1 VELADI
7 DAVQVLADRD
17 GLRVI
22 LENLLDNAHKYGGGT
37 VRLAGVSARWRWRL
51 DISDRAVASRPKAPR
66 SCSTSTTAEAAKASR
81 MARAWDWRLLASSLA
96 AWVETL
102 PRAARAGAGRG
113 VQRVAVSGA
122 GHSWPARGRRMVDRI
137 AIVEDERLVRE
148 LVAVNLRHAG
158 YDIVAAENFEQGKQ
172 LLAGRDFQLAILD
185 VMLPGGDGFALTRF
199 ARDQGINAPILMLT
213 ARSDTT
219 SKVRGLDAGADD
231 YLPKPFDVNELLARV
246 RALLRRSSGRPAS
259 APPRL
264 AFASYWVRFDTG
276 QALTNEGE
284 VSLSDK
290 ELRLMEVF
298 SANENRALTR
308 TDLLEEVWGMDQFP
322 TDRTVDNFIL
332 RLRKLFEPDPE
343 NPVHIVT
350 LRGRGYLFR
359 SAS

>member
-1 VELADI
+1 MVRAS
-7 DAVQVLADRD
+7 
-17 GLRVI
+17 GSPLRG
-22 LENLLDNAHKYGGGT
+22 NSRGAWAAT
-37 VRLAGVSARWRWRL
+37 SRLAAPGRG
-51 DISDRAVASRPKAPR
+51 RAPCSRSHCNSRPRTPLVWPKEP
-66 SCSTSTTAEAAKASR
+66 SMAE
-81 MARAWDWRLLASSLA
+81 
-96 AWVETL
+96 
-102 PRAARAGAGRG
+102 
-113 VQRVAVSGA
+113 
-122 GHSWPARGRRMVDRI
+122 RI

-158 YDIVAAENFEQGKQ
+158 YEIVTAENFADGRQ
-172 LLAGRDFQLAILD
+172 LLAGGQFELAILD
-185 VMLPGGDGFALTRF
+185 VMLPGGDGFALTRH
-199 ARDQGINAPILMLT
+199 ARDLGITAPILMLT

-231 YLPKPFDVNELLARV
+231 FLPKPFDVNELLARV
-246 RALLRRSSGRPAS
+246 RALLRRASGRPAS

-264 AFASYWVRFDTG
+264 AFAGFWVRFDTG
-276 QALTNEGE
+276 QAFTNEGE

-332 RLRKLFEPDPE
+332 RLRKLFEPNPE

-359 SAS
+359 SAT

>member
-1 VELADI
+1 
-7 DAVQVLADRD
+7 
-17 GLRVI
+17 
-22 LENLLDNAHKYGGGT
+22 
-37 VRLAGVSARWRWRL
+37 
-51 DISDRAVASRPKAPR
+51 
-66 SCSTSTTAEAAKASR
+66 
-81 MARAWDWRLLASSLA
+81 MA
-96 AWVETL
+96 
-102 PRAARAGAGRG
+102 
-113 VQRVAVSGA
+113 
-122 GHSWPARGRRMVDRI
+122 DRI

-158 YDIVAAENFEQGKQ
+158 YEIVTAEDFEQGRE
-172 LLAGRDFQLAILD
+172 LLARREYELAILD

-199 ARDQGINAPILMLT
+199 ARDQGITAPILMLT

-231 YLPKPFDVNELLARV
+231 YLPKPFDVGELLARV
-246 RALLRRSSGRPAS
+246 RALLRRVSGRPAT

-264 AFASYWVRFDTG
+264 NFANYWVRFDTG
-276 QALTNEGE
+276 QAFTNEGE

-298 SANENRALTR
+298 AANENRALTR

-359 SAS
+359 TST

>member
-1 VELADI
+1 MRILLVEDDDLIGSGLEVALRNAGFTVDW
-7 DAVQVLADRD
+7 ARD
-17 GLRVI
+17 GQHAQLALATTPYLLV
-22 LENLLDNAHKYGGGT
+22 LLDLG
-37 VRLAGVSARWRWRL
+37 L
-51 DISDRAVASRPKAPR
+51 PKL
-66 SCSTSTTAEAAKASR
+66 SGME
-81 MARAWDWRLLASSLA
+81 LLKSL
-96 AWVETL
+96 
-102 PRAARAGAGRG
+102 R
-113 VQRVAVSGA
+113 
-122 GHSWPARGRRMVDRI
+122 ARGNDIPV
-137 AIVEDERLVRE
+137 LV
-148 LVAVNLRHAG
+148 
-158 YDIVAAENFEQGKQ
+158 
-172 LLAGRDFQLAILD
+172 
-185 VMLPGGDGFALTRF
+185 
-199 ARDQGINAPILMLT
+199 LT
-213 ARSDTT
+213 AKDTAAD
-219 SKVRGLDAGADD
+219 KVRGLDAGADD

-246 RALLRRSSGRPAS
+246 RALLRRASGRAPS

-298 SANENRALTR
+298 CANENRALTR

-359 SAS
+359 SAP

>member
-1 VELADI
+1 
-7 DAVQVLADRD
+7 
-17 GLRVI
+17 
-22 LENLLDNAHKYGGGT
+22 
-37 VRLAGVSARWRWRL
+37 
-51 DISDRAVASRPKAPR
+51 
-66 SCSTSTTAEAAKASR
+66 
-81 MARAWDWRLLASSLA
+81 
-96 AWVETL
+96 
-102 PRAARAGAGRG
+102 
-113 VQRVAVSGA
+113 
-122 GHSWPARGRRMVDRI
+122 MVDRI

-158 YDIVAAENFEQGKQ
+158 YEILTAEDFEQGRQ
-172 LLAGRDFQLAILD
+172 LLAGKGYELAILD

-231 YLPKPFDVNELLARV
+231 YLAKPFDVHELLARV
-246 RALLRRSSGRPAS
+246 RALLRRASGRPVS

-264 AFASYWVRFDTG
+264 DFANYWVRFDTG
-276 QALTNEGE
+276 QAFTNEGE

-359 SAS
+359 SAP

>member
-1 VELADI
+1 MQALSTDMDHTTRILVVD
-7 DAVQVLADRD
+7 DDPD
-17 GLRVI
+17 LRKLI
-22 LENLLDNAHKYGGGT
+22 GDF
-37 VRLAGVSARWRWRL
+37 LAGHGYLVEVAENA
-51 DISDRAVASRPKAPR
+51 AV
-66 SCSTSTTAEAAKASR
+66 
-81 MARAWDWRLLASSLA
+81 M
-96 AWVETL
+96 
-102 PRAARAGAGRG
+102 RAAIGR
-113 VQRVAVSGA
+113 QR
-122 GHSWPARGRRMVDRI
+122 PD
-137 AIVEDERLVRE
+137 LV
-148 LVAVNLRHAG
+148 
-158 YDIVAAENFEQGKQ
+158 
-172 LLAGRDFQLAILD
+172 ILD
-185 VMLPGGDGFALTRF
+185 VMMPGEDGLSAARRLVTEGGPPVIMLSAL
-199 ARDQGINAPILMLT
+199 G
-213 ARSDTT
+213 SDTD
-219 SKVRGLDAGADD
+219 RIIGLEVGADD

-246 RALLRRSSGRPAS
+246 RALLRRASGRAPT

-264 AFASYWVRFDTG
+264 AFAGFWVRFDTG

-359 SAS
+359 SAP

>member
-1 VELADI
+1 M
-7 DAVQVLADRD
+7 
-17 GLRVI
+17 RV
-22 LENLLDNAHKYGGGT
+22 
-37 VRLAGVSARWRWRL
+37 
-51 DISDRAVASRPKAPR
+51 PR
-66 SCSTSTTAEAAKASR
+66 MGE
-81 MARAWDWRLLASSLA
+81 
-96 AWVETL
+96 
-102 PRAARAGAGRG
+102 
-113 VQRVAVSGA
+113 
-122 GHSWPARGRRMVDRI
+122 RI

-158 YDIVAAENFEQGKQ
+158 YEIVSAENFDEGKA
-172 LLAGRDFQLAILD
+172 LLAQRGFDLAILD
-185 VMLPGGDGFALTRF
+185 VMMPGGDGFALTRF

-213 ARSDTT
+213 ARADTT

-246 RALLRRSSGRPAS
+246 RALLRRASGRAPS

-359 SAS
+359 SAP

>member
-1 VELADI
+1 
-7 DAVQVLADRD
+7 
-17 GLRVI
+17 
-22 LENLLDNAHKYGGGT
+22 
-37 VRLAGVSARWRWRL
+37 
-51 DISDRAVASRPKAPR
+51 
-66 SCSTSTTAEAAKASR
+66 
-81 MARAWDWRLLASSLA
+81 MA
-96 AWVETL
+96 
-102 PRAARAGAGRG
+102 
-113 VQRVAVSGA
+113 
-122 GHSWPARGRRMVDRI
+122 DRI

-158 YDIVAAENFEQGKQ
+158 YEIVAAENFATARICSPSGE
-172 LLAGRDFQLAILD
+172 FELAILD

-199 ARDQGINAPILMLT
+199 ARDRRHQRADHDAHRAQRHHLEG
-213 ARSDTT
+213 ARPRCRRRRLST
-219 SKVRGLDAGADD
+219 
-231 YLPKPFDVNELLARV
+231 KPFDVNELLARV
-246 RALLRRSSGRPAS
+246 RALLRRASGRPAS

-264 AFASYWVRFDTG
+264 VFAAYWVRFDTG

-308 TDLLEEVWGMDQFP
+308 TDLLEEVWGMDEFP

-359 SAS
+359 SAP

>member
-1 VELADI
+1 M
-7 DAVQVLADRD
+7 ADRI
-17 GLRVI
+17 V
-22 LENLLDNAHKYGGGT
+22 
-37 VRLAGVSARWRWRL
+37 
-51 DISDRAVASRPKAPR
+51 
-66 SCSTSTTAEAAKASR
+66 
-81 MARAWDWRLLASSLA
+81 
-96 AWVETL
+96 
-102 PRAARAGAGRG
+102 
-113 VQRVAVSGA
+113 
-122 GHSWPARGRRMVDRI
+122 
-137 AIVEDERLVRE
+137 IVEDERLVRE

-158 YDIVAAENFEQGKQ
+158 YEIVTAENFEAGKE
-172 LLAGRDFQLAILD
+172 LLSKGDYEIAILD

-199 ARDQGINAPILMLT
+199 ARDIGITAPIMMLT
-213 ARSDTT
+213 ARNDTT

-246 RALLRRSSGRPAS
+246 RALLRRASGRPAT
-259 APPRL
+259 AAPRL
-264 AFASYWVRFDTG
+264 VFSSYWVRFDTG
-276 QALTNEGE
+276 QAMTNEGE

-359 SAS
+359 SAP

>member
-1 VELADI
+1 M
-7 DAVQVLADRD
+7 
-17 GLRVI
+17 
-22 LENLLDNAHKYGGGT
+22 
-37 VRLAGVSARWRWRL
+37 
-51 DISDRAVASRPKAPR
+51 P
-66 SCSTSTTAEAAKASR
+66 
-81 MARAWDWRLLASSLA
+81 
-96 AWVETL
+96 
-102 PRAARAGAGRG
+102 
-113 VQRVAVSGA
+113 
-122 GHSWPARGRRMVDRI
+122 DRI

-158 YDIVAAENFEQGKQ
+158 YEIVSAENFDEGRA
-172 LLAGRDFQLAILD
+172 LLEKREFDLAILD
-185 VMLPGGDGFALTRF
+185 VMLPGGDGFALTRH
-199 ARDQGINAPILMLT
+199 ARDLGINTPILMLT
-213 ARSDTT
+213 ARSDTQ

-246 RALLRRSSGRPAS
+246 RALLRRASGRPAT
-259 APPRL
+259 APRRL
-264 AFASYWVRFDTG
+264 EFGPYWVRFDTG
-276 QALTNEGE
+276 QAGTNEGE

-359 SAS
+359 SAP

>member
-1 VELADI
+1 V
-7 DAVQVLADRD
+7 ADRI
-17 GLRVI
+17 V
-22 LENLLDNAHKYGGGT
+22 
-37 VRLAGVSARWRWRL
+37 
-51 DISDRAVASRPKAPR
+51 
-66 SCSTSTTAEAAKASR
+66 
-81 MARAWDWRLLASSLA
+81 
-96 AWVETL
+96 
-102 PRAARAGAGRG
+102 
-113 VQRVAVSGA
+113 
-122 GHSWPARGRRMVDRI
+122 
-137 AIVEDERLVRE
+137 IVEDERLVRE

-158 YDIVAAENFEQGKQ
+158 YEIISAENYEQGAA
-172 LLAGRDFQLAILD
+172 LLAGKDFQLAILD
-185 VMLPGGDGFALTRF
+185 VMLPGGDGFALTRH
-199 ARDQGINAPILMLT
+199 ARDAGVSAPILMLT
-213 ARSDTT
+213 ARTDTN

-246 RALLRRSSGRPAS
+246 RALLRRASGRPVS

-264 AFASYWVRFDTG
+264 AFGEYWVRFDTG

-290 ELRLMEVF
+290 EVRLMEVF

-359 SAS
+359 SAP

>member
-1 VELADI
+1 M
-7 DAVQVLADRD
+7 
-17 GLRVI
+17 
-22 LENLLDNAHKYGGGT
+22 
-37 VRLAGVSARWRWRL
+37 
-51 DISDRAVASRPKAPR
+51 
-66 SCSTSTTAEAAKASR
+66 AE
-81 MARAWDWRLLASSLA
+81 
-96 AWVETL
+96 
-102 PRAARAGAGRG
+102 
-113 VQRVAVSGA
+113 
-122 GHSWPARGRRMVDRI
+122 RI

-158 YDIVAAENFEQGKQ
+158 YEIVSAENFDEGKA
-172 LLAGRDFQLAILD
+172 LLAQRAFDLAILD
-185 VMLPGGDGFALTRF
+185 VMMPGGDGFALTRF
-199 ARDQGINAPILMLT
+199 ARDQGVSAPILMLT
-213 ARSDTT
+213 ARADTT

-246 RALLRRSSGRPAS
+246 RALLRRASGRAPS

-264 AFASYWVRFDTG
+264 AFANYWVRFDTG
-276 QALTNEGE
+276 QAFTNEGE

-359 SAS
+359 AAP

>member
-1 VELADI
+1 M
-7 DAVQVLADRD
+7 
-17 GLRVI
+17 
-22 LENLLDNAHKYGGGT
+22 
-37 VRLAGVSARWRWRL
+37 
-51 DISDRAVASRPKAPR
+51 
-66 SCSTSTTAEAAKASR
+66 AE
-81 MARAWDWRLLASSLA
+81 
-96 AWVETL
+96 
-102 PRAARAGAGRG
+102 
-113 VQRVAVSGA
+113 
-122 GHSWPARGRRMVDRI
+122 RI

-158 YDIVAAENFEQGKQ
+158 YEILTAENFDQGRE
-172 LLAGRDFQLAILD
+172 LLAGRQFDLAILD

-199 ARDQGINAPILMLT
+199 ARDQGINVPIMMLT

-219 SKVRGLDAGADD
+219 SKVRGLDSGADD

-246 RALLRRSSGRPAS
+246 RALLRRASGRPAT

-264 AFASYWVRFDTG
+264 TFANYWVRFDTG
-276 QALTNEGE
+276 QAFTNEGE

-332 RLRKLFEPDPE
+332 RLRRLFEPDPE

-359 SAS
+359 AAP

>member
-1 VELADI
+1 M
-7 DAVQVLADRD
+7 
-17 GLRVI
+17 
-22 LENLLDNAHKYGGGT
+22 
-37 VRLAGVSARWRWRL
+37 
-51 DISDRAVASRPKAPR
+51 
-66 SCSTSTTAEAAKASR
+66 AE
-81 MARAWDWRLLASSLA
+81 
-96 AWVETL
+96 
-102 PRAARAGAGRG
+102 
-113 VQRVAVSGA
+113 
-122 GHSWPARGRRMVDRI
+122 RI

-158 YDIVAAENFEQGKQ
+158 YEIVSAENFDQGRQ
-172 LLAGRDFQLAILD
+172 LISQQGFELAILD

-199 ARDQGINAPILMLT
+199 ARDQGITVPILMLT

-231 YLPKPFDVNELLARV
+231 YLTKPFDVNELLARV
-246 RALLRRSSGRPAS
+246 RALLRRASGRAPS

-264 AFASYWVRFDTG
+264 SFASYWVRFDTG